1 MSIQS
6 LSNVE
11 RRLPLLILIHPRTRT
26 RALLIALILGFLVG
40 GGLMVTANMP
50 LSGATMITL
59 GLLAYPAFG
68 KWRDDFARWGAP
80 LCALSVLLA
89 LQGFHTLEHIAQYVQ
104 FHYLGWPGKVAGGLL
119 AAANVEVVHFVW
131 NWAVCFSVLWILKA
145 GVRNPWGYLMF
156 AWSLTHSLEHTYL
169 FVTYLDAVFT
179 LWAQDVTVSS
189 VFAQGLPGI
198 LGSHGWL
205 ETTGW
210 QYAPTAF
217 LCQLAPPLVTA
228 PRISVHFWWNI
239 GEVAFLLP
247 FAHTAMRRHI
257 AQMAS
262 VVTP

>member
-1 MSIQS
+1 MIHTASTTRRPS
-6 LSNVE
+6 L
-11 RRLPLLILIHPRTRT
+11 LTLIHPRART
-26 RALLIALILGFLVG
+26 RALLIALILGLLIG
-40 GGLMVTANMP
+40 GGLMVTADMP

-59 GLLAYPAFG
+59 GLLAYPAFQ

-80 LCALSVLLA
+80 LTALSVLVA
-89 LQGFHTLEHIAQYVQ
+89 LQGFHTIEHIAQYVQ

-119 AAANVEVVHFVW
+119 AAANVETIHFLW
-131 NWAVCFSVLWILKA
+131 NWAVCLSVLGILTA

-169 FVTYLDAVFT
+169 FVKYLDAVLV
-179 LWAQDVTVSS
+179 LWAQDVQVSS

-205 ETTGW
+205 EMTGW

-239 GEVAFLLP
+239 GEVAFLVP
-247 FAHTAMRRHI
+247 YAHTAMCRQSAPVDVI
-257 AQMAS
+257 
-262 VVTP
+262 VTP